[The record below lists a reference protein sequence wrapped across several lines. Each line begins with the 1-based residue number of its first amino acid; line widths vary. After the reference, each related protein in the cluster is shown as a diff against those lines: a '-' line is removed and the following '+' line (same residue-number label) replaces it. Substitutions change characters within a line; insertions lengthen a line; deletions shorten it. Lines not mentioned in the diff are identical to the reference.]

1 MKFKPSLRGS
11 APSHAEEISRLAAEL
26 REQGKDIIA
35 LDIGQPRTGAPKEA
49 IEAAVVAERSKHGY
63 TPAAGLTELR
73 QRIARYYQEKHDI
86 DIPYQRII
94 VTIGASGAFNLT
106 FTGCFDV
113 GEKIAVPLPSYYAYL
128 NTLSILGLKT
138 VEFHPSPE
146 NNFQPTIADLEQLG
160 DIDGLLITSPS
171 NPTGSMIKEKEFRE
185 VIDYCQN
192 NNIRLISD
200 EIYHGIIYNTEI
212 SQNTALNYNDKLIVI
227 NSFSKYFSMPGWRL
241 GWMVVPETM
250 ADPLQNLA
258 RNLYICPPAPSQYAA
273 LAVFDCTATLEGH
286 VKYYAKNRDIFLSEM
301 PKAGFDRFP
310 PLDGAFYLY
319 AHVKHLHQDSVEFC
333 KIMLREV
340 GIMAAPGTDFDPQH
354 GHHYVRFSYAGV
366 TEDIEKAVARLI
378 KWRS

>member
-1 MKFKPSLRGS
+1 MRI
-11 APSHAEEISRLAAEL
+11 ISFP
-26 REQGKDIIA
+26 G
-35 LDIGQPRTGAPKEA
+35 
-49 IEAAVVAERSKHGY
+49 SKHGY
-63 TPAAGLTELR
+63 TPPAGLTELR

-113 GEKIAVPLPSYYAYL
+113 GDKIAVPLPSYYAYL

-146 NNFQPTIADLEQLG
+146 NNFQPTISDLEQLG

-185 VIDYCQN
+185 VVDYCQI

-241 GWMVVPETM
+241 GWMVVPETPM
-250 ADPLQNLA
+250 
-258 RNLYICPPAPSQYAA
+258 
-273 LAVFDCTATLEGH
+273 E
-286 VKYYAKNRDIFLSEM
+286 
-301 PKAGFDRFP
+301 
-310 PLDGAFYLY
+310 
-319 AHVKHLHQDSVEFC
+319 
-333 KIMLREV
+333 
-340 GIMAAPGTDFDPQH
+340 
-354 GHHYVRFSYAGV
+354 
-366 TEDIEKAVARLI
+366 
-378 KWRS
+378 